1 MPASVIEVG
10 IEQLQLSPARPKGY
24 VPRPSATLKRRIAK
38 HGVLD
43 PLAVRPIG
51 TKAFEILSRP
61 TTWVAA
67 GLAGIRTLPVTL
79 HEELSDAE
87 AAEIVA
93 DHYQVVVL
101 NPMDEAQDYH
111 DQLQALGGAGRRGAV
126 TRLSRRLGV
135 PRAQLAHSLRLLGL
149 PRVIQKR
156 VECGDLSAGHARPLI
171 SLADRGLQLRLAARI
186 VAEQLSVRDTE
197 RLASS
202 YRLGLQAIETTSDA
216 RQAPDANVLKLQRRI
231 SELAGCPFELR
242 GNEAVFN
249 FFGDYEV
256 LDGLLKRIGYGED

>member
-1 MPASVIEVG
+1 MPASLMEVG

-93 DHYQVVVL
+93 DHYQVVAL

-111 DQLQALGGAGRRGAV
+111 DQLQALGGTRRRGAV

-149 PRVIQKR
+149 PLVIQKR
-156 VECGDLSAGHARPLI
+156 VERGDLSAGHARPLI
-171 SLADRGLQLRLAARI
+171 SLADRELQLRLAARI

-202 YRLGLQAIETTSDA
+202 YRLGLQAVQTTSDA

-249 FFGDYEV
+249 FFGDNEV
-256 LDGLLKRIGYGED
+256 LDGLLKRIGYGGD